1 MSCALPNRCFAAHP
15 EQGGSMSA
23 PSRHASRI
31 LATATTASEAAT
43 PAMPPIDTG
52 LTERM
57 ATIDQERL
65 LRYRLDRLRAE
76 LRRRDYAGAV
86 LSDPLN
92 LRYATGTRNMAV
104 WSTHAPG
111 RYAFVATEGP
121 VILFEY
127 ASSRHVTDGSPI
139 VDEVRPCTPW
149 FYFLAGPRTEEKAHL
164 WADEIAD
171 LLRQYGGNNRRLAVD
186 RCDPLGTLRLL
197 SHGVQIFDVQEAA
210 EQARMVKSAEE
221 IACLQAAMDV
231 CDIAI
236 DRMRAALAP
245 GVTENQLWSLLHAT
259 NIAHGGEWIECRLL
273 ASGPRTN
280 PWFQESADRV
290 IEAGDIVG
298 FDTDMVGPFGY
309 LADISR
315 SYVCPGAKPTD
326 RQRRLYGLAQ
336 AQILHN
342 TELLRPGLS
351 FREFAERS
359 WPVPEAFVPQRYM
372 MMLHGCGFVDEYP
385 SIAYVADWQ
394 DWGYDGM
401 FVENMVV
408 SLESYIG
415 EVGGQDGI
423 KLEQQVVI
431 GSDGARPL
439 SRTPLIDAIVP

>member
-1 MSCALPNRCFAAHP
+1 MSDLT
-15 EQGGSMSA
+15 
-23 PSRHASRI
+23 RHTSRI
-31 LATATTASEAAT
+31 LANATAAPQADVRPAAPVEAAL
-43 PAMPPIDTG
+43 IG
-52 LTERM
+52 RM
-57 ATIDQERL
+57 AAIDQDRL
-65 LRYRLDRLRAE
+65 LRYRLARLRAE

-86 LSDPLN
+86 LSDPMN

-104 WSTHAPG
+104 WSMHAPG

-127 ASSRHVTDGSPI
+127 TSSRHVTAASPL

-149 FYFLAGPRTEEKAHL
+149 FYFLAGSRTEEKAHR

-197 SHGVQIFDVQEAA
+197 SHGVQLFDVQAAA

-231 CDIAI
+231 CDVAI
-236 DRMRAALAP
+236 DRMRAALVP
-245 GVTENQLWSLLHAT
+245 GITENQLWALLHET

-280 PWFQESADRV
+280 PWFQESGDRV
-290 IEAGDIVG
+290 IQPGDIVG

-326 RQRRLYGLAQ
+326 RHRRLYDLAQ
-336 AQILHN
+336 LQIRHN
-342 TELLRPGLS
+342 MELLRPGLS
-351 FREFAERS
+351 FREFAEHC
-359 WPVPEAFVPQRYM
+359 WPVPEAFVPNRYM

-385 SIAYVADWQ
+385 SVAYVADWE

-401 FVENMVV
+401 FEENMVV
-408 SLESYIG
+408 SVESYMG
-415 EVGGQDGI
+415 EVGGPDGI

-431 GSDGARPL
+431 GAGGARPL
-439 SRTPLIDAIVP
+439 SRTPLFDAILP